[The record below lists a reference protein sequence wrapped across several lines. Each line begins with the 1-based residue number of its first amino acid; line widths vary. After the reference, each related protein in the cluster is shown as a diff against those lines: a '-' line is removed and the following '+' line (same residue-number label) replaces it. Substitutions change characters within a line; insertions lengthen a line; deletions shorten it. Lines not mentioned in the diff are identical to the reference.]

1 MSRGFIRSFLYK
13 FLNKILCGIIIRILS
28 TSSVCV
34 YCSDSLLPP
43 GVLLTSTY
51 PPKPMCFYETWT
63 DAIFILCLLFI
74 VAVLVNSHVVVSRSV
89 DQPLVIV
96 IVIVI
101 SEFLVRHSKA
111 KRTRAPDYS
120 RALRQINGVVHGK
133 LRPGFQRVR
142 ASEEIE

>member
-51 PPKPMCFYETWT
+51 PPKPMCFYETCT
-63 DAIFILCLLFI
+63 YAIFILCLLFI
-74 VAVLVNSHVVVSRSV
+74 VAVLVNSHVVVLRSV

-96 IVIVI
+96 VVI

-120 RALRQINGVVHGK
+120 RALRQIKGVVHGK
-133 LRPGFQRVR
+133 LRSDFQRVR
-142 ASEEIE
+142 TSEEIE